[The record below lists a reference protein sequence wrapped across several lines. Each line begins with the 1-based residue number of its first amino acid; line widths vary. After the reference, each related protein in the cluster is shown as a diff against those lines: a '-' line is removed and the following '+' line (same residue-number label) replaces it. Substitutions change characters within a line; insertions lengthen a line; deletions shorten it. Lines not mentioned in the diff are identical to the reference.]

1 MTDYIAHKLPEDISE
16 KLPEDKSDK
25 LSNDISGRLSDNLSD
40 DSSVGRSD
48 PTVVR
53 QKAQFDTLPDDKLIE
68 LLRAGSSDVE
78 DYLMNKYKNLV
89 RSKARRL
96 YLAGGDRDDLLQEGM
111 WGLFKAIREYRP
123 ERAASFYTFAE
134 LCITRQ
140 MYSAVS
146 AAKAKKNSVLNDSL
160 SLSDINEMN
169 GGYDDGPEMLILEQ
183 EREKELLKQIRLV
196 LSPLENK
203 VLDNYL
209 EGLDY
214 LQIADILGKSPKSID
229 NALQR
234 IKKKIRGM

>member
-1 MTDYIAHKLPEDISE
+1 MTEKTEDNLPDDISDRSTDIFPED
-16 KLPEDKSDK
+16 L
-25 LSNDISGRLSDNLSD
+25 
-40 DSSVGRSD
+40 SVGQSD
-48 PTVVR
+48 QIVVR
-53 QKAQFDTLPDDKLIE
+53 QKPFFDTLSDEKLIG
-68 LLRAGSSDVE
+68 LLRSGSSDVE

-123 ERAASFYTFAE
+123 EREASFYTFAE

-140 MYSAVS
+140 MYSAVT